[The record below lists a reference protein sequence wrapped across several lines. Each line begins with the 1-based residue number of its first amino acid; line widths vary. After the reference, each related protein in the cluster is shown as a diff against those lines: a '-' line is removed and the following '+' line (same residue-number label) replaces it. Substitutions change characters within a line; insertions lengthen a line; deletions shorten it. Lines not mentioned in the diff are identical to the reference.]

1 MNPFGIPEMS
11 VTEMADLREAGAS
24 FVVLDVREPLE
35 LRMAAL
41 DDVVHVPMSQI
52 AALREDAL
60 PEAVLDKETEIV
72 VLCHH
77 GNRSAQVAAWLR
89 AQGWLNVWNL
99 TGGIDAYAKEVNRTI
114 GLY

>member
-11 VTEMADLREAGAS
+11 VSEMDARRKAGAS
-24 FVVLDVREPLE
+24 FVVLDVHESLE

-60 PEAVLDKETEIV
+60 PEEILDKDTEIV

-89 AQGWLNVWNL
+89 GQGWPNVWNL
-99 TGGIDAYAKEVNRTI
+99 TGGIDAYAREIDRTV

>member
-1 MNPFGIPEMS
+1 MS
-11 VTEMADLREAGAS
+11 VTEMAARRTAGDA
-24 FVVLDVREPLE
+24 FVVLDVREHMELQLASLE
-35 LRMAAL
+35 GVL
-41 DDVVHVPMSQI
+41 HTPMSEI

-60 PEAVLDKETEIV
+60 PDEIEDKATEIV

-89 AQGWLNVWNL
+89 GQGWPNVWNL
-99 TGGIDAYAKEVNRTI
+99 TGGIDAYAKEVDRSV